1 MTTVIDTVSKS
12 TPPEGPGPQSAA
24 EKARQKARDKGELY
38 KPRVPIYPKLVH
50 GKWRRIKWAL
60 LILTLSIY
68 YVTPWIRWERP
79 GALPDQAVLVDFFG
93 RRFYFFGIQLWPQEI
108 YFVTGLLVMAALA
121 LFLVTALFG
130 RLWCGYACPQ
140 TVWTDLFIYVERAFE
155 GDRNARMRL
164 AAAPWSFDKL
174 WRKAGKHAVWLAVAF
189 GTGGAW
195 IFYFRDA
202 PTLLGEFWTGHAPV
216 TSYISCALL
225 TATTYVFAGHM
236 REQAC
241 TYMCPWPRIQGAMLD
256 DHSLQVT
263 YRRDRGETRGPH
275 KKGQTWEGRGD
286 CIDCHAC
293 VVACPMGIDIRDG
306 PQLEC
311 INCGLCIDACDE
323 IMDRVGRPRDLIAYD
338 TDFAVVE
345 RAAGRPASYKFV
357 RARTIYY
364 SVALAGVSALVIWGL
379 ANRTPLDLAR
389 AARPQSDLR
398 AVARRLG
405 AQRLHAED
413 RQPHLRLAHGGRD
426 PDRRPRRQAQHA
438 RRGGGND
445 RANHD
450 SGQRGPRPAGLR
462 HGQSDW
468 RGGQPSRHLLDPR
481 SRYRG
486 DGRDHLPHRCGD
498 PAMSILP
505 TTPAVPSRSG
515 AGTSSPASRRSSRS
529 SQPSMVGSW

>member
-236 REQAC
+236 REQ
-241 TYMCPWPRIQGAMLD
+241 
-256 DHSLQVT
+256 
-263 YRRDRGETRGPH
+263 
-275 KKGQTWEGRGD
+275 
-286 CIDCHAC
+286 
-293 VVACPMGIDIRDG
+293 
-306 PQLEC
+306 
-311 INCGLCIDACDE
+311 
-323 IMDRVGRPRDLIAYD
+323 
-338 TDFAVVE
+338 
-345 RAAGRPASYKFV
+345 PAP
-357 RARTIYY
+357 TC
-364 SVALAGVSALVIWGL
+364 
-379 ANRTPLDLAR
+379 
-389 AARPQSDLR
+389 
-398 AVARRLG
+398 
-405 AQRLHAED
+405 
-413 RQPHLRLAHGGRD
+413 AHGR
-426 PDRRPRRQAQHA
+426 
-438 RRGGGND
+438 
-445 RANHD
+445 
-450 SGQRGPRPAGLR
+450 
-462 HGQSDW
+462 
-468 RGGQPSRHLLDPR
+468 
-481 SRYRG
+481 
-486 DGRDHLPHRCGD
+486 
-498 PAMSILP
+498 
-505 TTPAVPSRSG
+505 
-515 AGTSSPASRRSSRS
+515 ASRAPCSTTTRCR
-529 SQPSMVGSW
+529 